1 MCEWWP
7 HDFLFDSSWYI
18 FKAARK
24 KTGVYVEKTASRHIS
39 LERVVC
45 PKKGT
50 IVKERG
56 SHSRSESYDS
66 GSVSWSCEDWSESD
80 WGCGGAG
87 LGRGATLR
95 VGGGGF
101 KSSTARRTSL

>member
-1 MCEWWP
+1 MCVWWP

-18 FKAARK
+18 FNAARK
-24 KTGVYVEKTASRHIS
+24 KTVYVEKTASRHIS